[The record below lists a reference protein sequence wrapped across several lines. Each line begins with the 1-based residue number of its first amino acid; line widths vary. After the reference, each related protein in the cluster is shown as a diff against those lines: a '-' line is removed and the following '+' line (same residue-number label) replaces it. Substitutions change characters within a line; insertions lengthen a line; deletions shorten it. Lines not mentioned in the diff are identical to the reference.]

1 MRVGEICALKWE
13 DISFQEKSIY
23 VHKTMQR
30 LQIPEST
37 SQKTHITVTSPKR
50 GLFEWDDMIHNALGC
65 MLGCWVM
72 NWIFVKL
79 KNCKWNGD
87 SQLLAVP
94 FYLLVDGA
102 VDEGGCT
109 FAMISRVFFY
119 HFMALRQQTD
129 FYFPEFCIILLIC
142 SFFSFCVA
150 VIVLFL
156 FFGHF
161 PETSLFCFFSG
172 LSIA

>member
-37 SQKTHITVTSPKR
+37 SQQTHITVTSPKR

-79 KNCKWNGD
+79 KNCK
-87 SQLLAVP
+87 
-94 FYLLVDGA
+94 
-102 VDEGGCT
+102 
-109 FAMISRVFFY
+109 
-119 HFMALRQQTD
+119 
-129 FYFPEFCIILLIC
+129 
-142 SFFSFCVA
+142 
-150 VIVLFL
+150 
-156 FFGHF
+156 
-161 PETSLFCFFSG
+161 
-172 LSIA
+172 